1 MFYSVETHLDHVP
14 LCVKVD
20 PRVGL
25 GHLGIVCLF
34 LVLEL
39 QLVSLLVPHM
49 LSLSNF
55 SFGCQTSPKLG
66 D

>member
-49 LSLSNF
+49 LSLSL
-55 SFGCQTSPKLG
+55 SL
-66 D
+66 